1 MDAAIIEGADR
12 LARSWRGQEP
22 GEIRIGSEAHKR
34 LYCRMLLDTFNPY
47 KPAIIDWPQL
57 APDARDRLVSLPI
70 WDIAVQTEGKASL
83 RVQTY
88 ADLMG
93 DPLLK
98 EAIELNAFEEGRHKR
113 VLSNLVQAYGITLEP
128 EPAYLKPRDPEWA
141 FMVTGYSECIDSFF
155 AFGLFALAKR
165 SGFFPPELVDT
176 FEPVIQEEGRH
187 IIFYVNWVAWH
198 WRNMPW
204 WRRPYFLAKVIGVW
218 GFLIWERIQTARDV
232 GKAQDNNFTVT
243 GSQQIGVDVDVAT
256 LMDVCLA
263 ENDRRLS
270 GYDPRLLQ
278 PRLVPRL
285 IRLARRTFLKP
296 KRKA

>member
-12 LARSWRGQEP
+12 LARSWRSEEP

-57 APDARDRLVSLPI
+57 TPDARDRLVSLPI

-128 EPAYLKPRDPEWA
+128 EPEYLRPA
-141 FMVTGYSECIDSFF
+141 GSGM
-155 AFGLFALAKR
+155 GLHGDGLQRVHRQLLRLRPLRAWPSAPVSSRR
-165 SGFFPPELVDT
+165 S
-176 FEPVIQEEGRH
+176 
-187 IIFYVNWVAWH
+187 W
-198 WRNMPW
+198 
-204 WRRPYFLAKVIGVW
+204 
-218 GFLIWERIQTARDV
+218 
-232 GKAQDNNFTVT
+232 
-243 GSQQIGVDVDVAT
+243 ST
-256 LMDVCLA
+256 LSS
-263 ENDRRLS
+263 R
-270 GYDPRLLQ
+270 
-278 PRLVPRL
+278 
-285 IRLARRTFLKP
+285 
-296 KRKA
+296 